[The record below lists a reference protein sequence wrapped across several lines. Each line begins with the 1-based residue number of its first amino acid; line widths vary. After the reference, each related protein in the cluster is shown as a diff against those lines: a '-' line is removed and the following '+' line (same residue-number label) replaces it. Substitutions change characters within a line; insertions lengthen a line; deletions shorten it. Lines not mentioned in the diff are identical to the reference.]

1 MLPLIAWKN
10 IWRSKRRSLIM
21 MTAVALGLWGG
32 LFAVGI
38 FSGMYD
44 AMVNSAIDRDLG
56 HIQVHAR
63 GFREDRL
70 ISMTIPDPADA
81 VRKIASVPG
90 AMAVSARTI
99 IEGMGSSANPSQG
112 VKIVGIT
119 PEAERSV
126 SAVARRMVGGSFF
139 EGSERMP
146 VVIGRKLA
154 EKLSLKLKGKLVLS
168 FQRPDGTIVYGA
180 FRIVGLF
187 DTESTLFDGITLFVR
202 QDELDGLLGTHLIHE
217 IAVRLT
223 TNDSLGTATRRIAS
237 LFPRLQVDTWQDL
250 APELKLVA
258 ESSGVTNAV
267 FLAIILLALL
277 FGITNT
283 MLMSVLDRVR
293 EFGVLMAVGMKRR
306 RIFVMII
313 LETLFM
319 SITGSVAGTLLGA
332 VTVAWAGHTGINLR
346 WVSEGLSQY
355 GISTML
361 YPVAHPS
368 IYPTLGVMVVVAA
381 VIAALYPAMK
391 AVRLNPASAIAT
403 FG

>member
-32 LFAVGI
+32 LVAVGI

-56 HIQVHAR
+56 HIQVHAK

-81 VRKIASVPG
+81 ARRILTVPG
-90 AMAVSARTI
+90 VQAVSQRTI
-99 IEGMGSSANPSQG
+99 VEGMGSSATSSQG
-112 VKIVGIT
+112 VKIVGIA

-126 SAVARRMVGGSFF
+126 SAVARRMVGGAYF
-139 EGSERMP
+139 EGGERIP

-154 EKLSLKLKGKLVLS
+154 EKLGLKLRGKLVLS

-187 DTESTLFDGITLFVR
+187 DTESTLFDETTIFVR

-217 IAVRLT
+217 LAVRLA
-223 TNDSLGTATRRIAS
+223 TNDSLSTAMGHLTR
-237 LFPRLQVDTWQDL
+237 LFPGLQVDTWQDL
-250 APELKLVA
+250 APEMKLIA
-258 ESSGVTNAV
+258 ESSGITNAV

-306 RIFVMII
+306 RIFMMII
-313 LETLFM
+313 LETLFL

-332 VTVAWAGHTGINLR
+332 VTVAWAGRTGIDLR

-391 AVRLNPASAIAT
+391 AVRLNPASAIST